1 MFAIYVTCLVGLRPT
16 VYLMH
21 LNIFSRQLPGTG
33 LYFNCFS
40 SYSIP
45 IGSVKA
51 SEGPCIEYFFFS
63 NLRFLHVCSSVSTQQ
78 HNYGPFRIIVK
89 IARELNIFVRYLP
102 GNGIFFDCFC
112 LHKCFPLVPIR
123 FIFHLFLAPLKSLWG
138 FNLPGLSILLFE
150 YFWAFTGPL

>member
-1 MFAIYVTCLVGLRPT
+1 

-21 LNIFSRQLPGTG
+21 LNIFPRQLPGTG

-51 SEGPCIEYFFFS
+51 SEGPSIEYFFFS
-63 NLRFLHVCSSVSTQQ
+63 NLRFLHVCSSVSTQK
-78 HNYGPFRIIVK
+78 HNYGPFKIIVK

-102 GNGIFFDCFC
+102 GYGMFFDCFC

-123 FIFHLFLAPLKSLWG
+123 FIFHLFFAPLKSLWG